1 MLTQIWR
8 VLKRVFAYIGLMIA
22 VVVLSGVAFRAYRQ
36 YRIAGQT
43 HIDTSKGIA
52 EEGFVS
58 IGDIDQWVSIRGVDR
73 NNPVLLLL
81 HGGPGITTSA
91 NPRTILHGWERQFTL
106 VQWDQ
111 RGAGRT
117 FGRSGPVGSDATIDT
132 MVRDGLAVAEY
143 ARTKLQRQKVILLG
157 FSWGAI
163 LGVHMIKAR
172 PDLFWAYVGTGQLS
186 NYQRDRKLAY
196 NQLVSEARARNEREA
211 LTELAAIGPPPY
223 TSTADAAVHTK
234 WANYFEPG
242 GSSGWEMARNVLFE
256 SPLSLLQVRDY
267 MRGLTSSQDHFRRL
281 VNEVDLDSLGP
292 EFTIPVFVFN
302 GSQDNVAPTTSAESY
317 LQSIRAPRKLFVP
330 IDYAG
335 HTAIFTKTETFLALL
350 TQHVRPL
357 AVDR

>member
-36 YRIAGQT
+36 YRIEGQT

-52 EEGFVS
+52 DEGFALV
-58 IGDIDQWVSIRGVDR
+58 GEIDQWVSIRGVDR

-81 HGGPGITTSA
+81 HGGPGITTSG

-143 ARTKLQRQKVILLG
+143 ARMKLQRQKIIL
-157 FSWGAI
+157 
-163 LGVHMIKAR
+163 
-172 PDLFWAYVGTGQLS
+172 VGL
-186 NYQRDRKLAY
+186 
-196 NQLVSEARARNEREA
+196 
-211 LTELAAIGPPPY
+211 
-223 TSTADAAVHTK
+223 
-234 WANYFEPG
+234 
-242 GSSGWEMARNVLFE
+242 
-256 SPLSLLQVRDY
+256 
-267 MRGLTSSQDHFRRL
+267 DHFRRL

-302 GSQDNVAPTTSAESY
+302 GSQGNVAPTKSAETY

-330 IDYAG
+330 IEDAG

-357 AVDR
+357 AFER